1 MRYHFAK
8 ERRDYADYASG
19 RVFYSSPGQPAFPV
33 RLASEIFQRCLAVRE
48 ASGATGP
55 CLLYD
60 PCCGG
65 AYHLGT
71 LAFMHWQAID
81 EIVGSDVDEQA
92 LSLAQRNLALLT
104 VGGLD
109 RRMAEIAAMLASYG
123 KASHAAALESAR
135 TLRRRL
141 LGLVEGHQV
150 ATRLFRADATDG
162 EALGRQL
169 GDRRV
174 DVVLTDVPY
183 GWHSTWQVPDAR
195 QASASPMWQMLEALR
210 RVVSPDAALAIA
222 ADKRQ
227 KVSHQGYQRIER
239 FRVGKRQVA
248 ILKLAGPGSDSG
260 VGNMTK

>member
-1 MRYHFAK
+1 MRYRFAR

-48 ASGATGP
+48 ASGAAGP

-65 AYHLGT
+65 AYHLST

-104 VGGLD
+104 VSGLD

-174 DVVLTDVPY
+174 DVVFTDVPY
-183 GWHSTWQVPDAR
+183 GWHSTWQVADAG

-210 RVVSPDAALAIA
+210 RVASPGAVLAVA

-227 KVSHQGYQRIER
+227 KTSHQGYQRVER
-239 FRVGKRQVA
+239 FRAGKRQVA
-248 ILKLAGPGSDSG
+248 ILKLAGPGSDSE
-260 VGNMTK
+260 VGNVTK